1 MNMATFDARAAVN
14 ALAGV
19 ATEHAEAITETV
31 RIAVSEGVATKAD
44 IDNVGARMD
53 RRVAEFGARFDRR
66 FAEFERRMLKL
77 AVFIVPAQPALTV
90 GLLML
95 FGGAP

>member
-1 MNMATFDARAAVN
+1 
-14 ALAGV
+14 
-19 ATEHAEAITETV
+19 
-31 RIAVSEGVATKAD
+31 
-44 IDNVGARMD
+44 MD
-53 RRVAEFGARFDRR
+53 RRFEEFGARFDRR